1 MLKTEL
7 LEKKNLSESTLN
19 KQFVKKQE
27 SVSTWR
33 GLCFHKFSRFWR
45 KKKYLFI
52 FELASAIPS
61 F

>member
-27 SVSTWR
+27 SISTWR
-33 GLCFHKFSRFWR
+33 GLCFHNFSRFWG
-45 KKKYLFI
+45 KKFIFFI

>member
-27 SVSTWR
+27 SISTWR

-45 KKKYLFI
+45 KKKYLFY
-52 FELASAIPS
+52 F
-61 F
+61 